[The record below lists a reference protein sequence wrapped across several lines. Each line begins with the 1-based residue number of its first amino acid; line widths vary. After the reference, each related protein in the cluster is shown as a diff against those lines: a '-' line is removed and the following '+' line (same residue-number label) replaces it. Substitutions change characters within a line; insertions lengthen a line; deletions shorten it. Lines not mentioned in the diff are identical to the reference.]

1 MASSS
6 LDRIHS
12 LNAVIEVMDDDIDQA
27 RAELGMLE
35 HIDDDVQ
42 RDAAVTEH
50 AEDRQDARMTASDVA
65 RMTKHITRLE
75 RKREKTVQKRDAA
88 LAKLQAG

>member
-1 MASSS
+1 MARSS
-6 LDRIHS
+6 LEKIHA
-12 LNAVIEVMDDDIDQA
+12 LTAIIEGLDGDIEQA

-35 HIDDDVQ
+35 HIDADAQ

-50 AEDRQDARMTASDVA
+50 AEDRQDARMTASDVT
-65 RMTKHITRLE
+65 RMKRHIDKLVSKRATTV
-75 RKREKTVQKRDAA
+75 RKRDTT